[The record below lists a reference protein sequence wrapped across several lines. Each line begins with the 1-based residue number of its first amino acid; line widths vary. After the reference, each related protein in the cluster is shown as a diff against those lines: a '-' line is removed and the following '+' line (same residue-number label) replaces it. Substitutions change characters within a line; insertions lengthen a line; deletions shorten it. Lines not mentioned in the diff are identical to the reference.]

1 MSAVAHGPH
10 YDELVRRLVDAGR
23 YASPDEVMQ
32 DGLRLLEERE
42 ARGDAL
48 RQHIADG
55 LASGTPEPMDMD
67 AIRSEARARRERE
80 TARTA

>member
-1 MSAVAHGPH
+1 MSAVALGPH

-42 ARGDAL
+42 ARLDSL

-55 LASGTPEPMDMD
+55 LASGPSEPMDMD

>member
-1 MSAVAHGPH
+1 MSTIALGPH
-10 YDELVRRLVDAGR
+10 YEELVRRLVDAGR
-23 YASPDEVMQ
+23 YASPDEVMK

-42 ARGDAL
+42 ARLGAL

-55 LASGTPEPMDMD
+55 LASGSPEPMDMD
-67 AIRSEARARRERE
+67 AIRSEARAMRKRE